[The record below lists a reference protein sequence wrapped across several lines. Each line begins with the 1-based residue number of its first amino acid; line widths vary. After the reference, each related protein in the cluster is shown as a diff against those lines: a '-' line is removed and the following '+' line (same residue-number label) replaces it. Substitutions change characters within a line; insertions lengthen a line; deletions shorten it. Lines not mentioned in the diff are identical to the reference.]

1 MICVDTSIWIDAFRD
16 GGGGA
21 AGHLRTLLDD
31 DQVALPVPVRIEIL
45 SGASRADRARLR
57 RVLSALP
64 SYVPSGAI
72 WERLDAWVEAAG
84 DAGQRF
90 GLADLLIAA
99 IAAEND
105 ASLWSADEDFTRME
119 ALGLVTLHRP

>member
-1 MICVDTSIWIDAFRD
+1 MICVDTSIWIDTFRD

-21 AGHLRTLLDD
+21 AGHLRSLLDD
-31 DQVALPVPVRIEIL
+31 D
-45 SGASRADRARLR
+45 
-57 RVLSALP
+57 RVALP

-72 WERLDAWVEAAG
+72 WESLDAWVEIAG
-84 DAGQRF
+84 NAGQPF

-99 IAAEND
+99 IASEND